1 MDIRIRSVNKTTTT
15 TTSKQSLDPAAA
27 WQQQPPKHTVLQ
39 YQHLHLHLHTT
50 YYILH
55 LANWIWIALTEIP
68 KGPKTIL
75 ISPNSKVVKS
85 KMKAAFYAHRFHST
99 NTIIYIIYNRRAST
113 LF

>member
-1 MDIRIRSVNKTTTT
+1 MDIRIRSVNKTTT

-39 YQHLHLHLHTT
+39 YQHLHLHLHLHTT

-99 NTIIYIIYNRRAST
+99 NTIIYYI
-113 LF
+113 